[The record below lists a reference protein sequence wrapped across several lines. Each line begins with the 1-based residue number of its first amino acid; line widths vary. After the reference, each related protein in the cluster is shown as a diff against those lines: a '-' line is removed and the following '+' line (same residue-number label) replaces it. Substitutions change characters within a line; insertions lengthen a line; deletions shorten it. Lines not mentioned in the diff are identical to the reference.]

1 MLKLGKALLKLA
13 SLLITWFGGVK
24 ELLFWIFFEKITFA
38 GGNTENVVQSFRTKN
53 IVHNIR
59 NDHIV
64 NYETIYSSIPGSTS
78 FWKIFERWPIY
89 IDYVAEK
96 SNTPVTLSKSDSV
109 GTPIQ
114 VESKFNGVYVYIP
127 RLSNIKS
134 KVLDKI
140 LETKKLA
147 SAEPQLDESFRNE
160 KLCWSCW
167 TDLKRVM
174 VYPTLDDYLLNIEPC
189 WHKKFIDKFS
199 WDSEAQSLLSEI
211 SKFIKSKSWYRD
223 RGVPYRFG
231 VLLYGEPGNGKSQFI
246 NYISQNFSLTQC
258 CLYTSPNGSGFTL
271 ISSPHT
277 GKSILAIEDYDSIFN
292 GRENISKTLKGD
304 FSQLL
309 KLIDDFEGLVFIT
322 TNKLESIDP
331 AIGIPVNGK
340 STRPGRI
347 HRILKMGP
355 PSEKVRT
362 DIANNILYGYPDKI
376 ADVVREGEGESYAQ
390 FTDRCATL
398 ALELYWNLPV

>member
-13 SLLITWFGGVK
+13 SLLITWFGGAK
-24 ELLFWIFFEKITFA
+24 ELLFWIFFEKISFSTCDGFA
-38 GGNTENVVQSFRTKN
+38 VLNSFKVPETRYL
-53 IVHNIR
+53 IR
-59 NDHIV
+59 KGYFIDDQMA
-64 NYETIYSSIPGSTS
+64 YTTASINS
-78 FWKIFERWPIY
+78 FWCFFEKWPIY
-89 IDYVAEK
+89 IYNVFSRKDVNFKEE
-96 SNTPVTLSKSDSV
+96 NIV
-109 GTPIQ
+109 
-114 VESKFNGVYVYIP
+114 NGVYVYAP
-127 RLSNIKS
+127 RIAKLRT
-134 KVLDKI
+134 KI
-140 LETKKLA
+140 LYKILQSEKSISKTR
-147 SAEPQLDESFRNE
+147 EQREINNVEFQNE
-160 KLCWSCW
+160 KLCFSCW
-167 TDLKRVM
+167 LKTKSELVF
-174 VYPTLDDYLLNIEPC
+174 PDIEEYLLSTEPC
-189 WHKKFIDKFS
+189 WHKEFLTKFS
-199 WDSEAQSLLSEI
+199 WEPAIDDLLYEI
-211 SKFIKSKSWYRD
+211 SKFVKSKSWYRD
-223 RGVPYRFG
+223 KGMPYRFG
-231 VLLYGEPGNGKSQFI
+231 VLLYGEPGNGKSQLIKYLQENFGLI
-246 NYISQNFSLTQC
+246 RTTLVNYGNNTTFSYSTE
-258 CLYTSPNGSGFTL
+258 SIDKF
-271 ISSPHT
+271 SSNL
-277 GKSILAIEDYDSIFN
+277 KVLVIEDYDSIFN

-376 ADVVREGEGESYAQ
+376 PDVVREGEGESYAQ